1 MSTYENHA
9 VRQCLLEILGPV
21 SFPPR
26 QSYNLGLEIRVNIK
40 YHSAPIFR
48 GPFARIRTFINF
60 FHQK

>member
-40 YHSAPIFR
+40 
-48 GPFARIRTFINF
+48 F
-60 FHQK
+60 FSSEITKFLFFKYFLILYYI